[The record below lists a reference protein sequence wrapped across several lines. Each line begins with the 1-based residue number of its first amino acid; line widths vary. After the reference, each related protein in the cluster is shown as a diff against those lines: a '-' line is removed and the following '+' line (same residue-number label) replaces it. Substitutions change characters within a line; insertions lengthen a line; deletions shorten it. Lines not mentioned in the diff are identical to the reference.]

1 MVNKENVMV
10 LWEKIREMSE
20 LLEKK
25 NTEIARL
32 TEQNQILEEKLRG
45 KETDLG
51 QMRLLL
57 TSNQQVFSQE
67 KKLIEDKIQNL
78 MGKIDSLTSENH

>member
-10 LWEKIREMSE
+10 LWDKIREMSV

-25 NTEIARL
+25 NAEINRL
-32 TEQNQILEEKLRG
+32 TEQNQVLEEKLRG

-67 KKLIEDKIQNL
+67 KQVIEDKIQNL
-78 MGKIDSLTSENH
+78 MGKIDSLTSENQ

>member
-10 LWEKIREMSE
+10 LWEKIREMSD

-25 NTEIARL
+25 NSEIIRL